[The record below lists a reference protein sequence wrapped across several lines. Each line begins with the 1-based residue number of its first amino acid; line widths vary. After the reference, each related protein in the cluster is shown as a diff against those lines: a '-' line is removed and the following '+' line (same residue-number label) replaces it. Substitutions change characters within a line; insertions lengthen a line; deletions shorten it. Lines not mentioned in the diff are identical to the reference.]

1 MNDGLSIAR
10 SDVLDLAA
18 VLGIDDDP
26 DTIDRIHAEVAGGLD
41 GYERLTTSGAARAL
55 TTERDVDVAFDPG
68 PDTDPLNAFISQV
81 DIPGADGPLSG
92 LEIGIKDNIAVAGV
106 PMTAGSAVFADAVPE
121 GDATVVERLLRA
133 GAEIVGK
140 TNMDELAYGPTGETS
155 TFGIAENPAAPDRV
169 PGGSSSGSG
178 AAVAGGVVDAAL
190 GTDTGGSVRMP
201 ASFCGL
207 VGFKPTW
214 GAISRHGVLD
224 LAYTLDHVGTLTPDV
239 RTTARLLDVLVG
251 SDPRDHSTRG
261 IDIASDSFVASVDFP
276 PDMADLTL
284 GVPAEFYGEHVAD
297 DVERVVRDQIDAI
310 AAEGATVRDV
320 SVPLVEDAVSVWNAI
335 VNVEFATVLEATET
349 PLFRRGPVDAAW
361 ASDAAGGIAAPDRS
375 FGDVV
380 QQKAIEGKHLV
391 RAFGGRHYVAARN
404 VCHELAGEFAAVLA
418 DCDALVTPTMTTR
431 AIKRGSWSPHTY
443 SSTGANAA
451 PPLAVNTRPADLA
464 GIPAVTVPAQADGL
478 PVGVQ
483 FIAAEGD
490 DDHVLGVAA
499 AFELFR
505 D

>member
-1 MNDGLSIAR
+1 MDVSLSIAR
-10 SDVLDLAA
+10 TDVVDLTA
-18 VLGIDDDP
+18 VLGLADDP
-26 DTIDRIHAEVAGGLD
+26 DTIDRIHAEVAGALE
-41 GYERLTTSGAARAL
+41 GYERLTEVGAARGPV
-55 TTERDVDVAFDPG
+55 TERDVDVTFDPG

-81 DIPGADGPLSG
+81 DIAGEDGPLSG
-92 LEIGIKDNIAVAGV
+92 LEVGIKDNIAVAGV

-121 GDATVVERLLRA
+121 GDATVVERLLA
-133 GAEIVGK
+133 SGADIVGK

-155 TFGIAENPAAPDRV
+155 AYGTPENPTAPDRV

-178 AAVAGGVVDAAL
+178 AAVAGEVVDAAL

-207 VGFKPTW
+207 VGFKPSW

-224 LAYTLDHVGTLTPDV
+224 LAYTLDHVGTLARDV

-251 SDPRDHSTRG
+251 TDPREHSTRG
-261 IDIASDSFVASVDFP
+261 IDVPSDSFVSAVDSAPEMPEF
-276 PDMADLTL
+276 TL
-284 GVPAEFYGEHVAD
+284 GVPEEFYGEHVAD
-297 DVERVVRDQIDAI
+297 DVERVVRDQIAAM

-320 SVPLVEDAVSVWNAI
+320 SVPLVEEAVSVWNAI
-335 VNVEFATVLEATET
+335 VNVEFATILEAAAT

-361 ASDAAGGIAAPDRS
+361 ASDAAGGIAAENRS

-391 RAFGGRHYVAARN
+391 RAYDGRHYVAARN
-404 VCHELAGEFAAVLA
+404 VCHALAGEFAAVLE
-418 DCDALVTPTMTTR
+418 DCDALVTPTMATR
-431 AIKRGSWSPHTY
+431 AIERGSWSPHTY
-443 SSTGANAA
+443 SSAGTDAA

-464 GIPAVTVPAQADGL
+464 GIPAVTVPVQPDGP
-478 PVGVQ
+478 PVGIQ
-483 FIAAEGD
+483 FLGGESE
-490 DDHVLGVAA
+490 DDHALAVAA
-499 AFELFR
+499 AFERFR